1 MFNTCR
7 FSNILACMVSRLR
20 FFALPE
26 ALGVDGT
33 VADPSQIF
41 VARCAAVPRNGAVT
55 VELRVEKEKLWF
67 QAGAPG
73 ARGSSTMRF

>member
-1 MFNTCR
+1 
-7 FSNILACMVSRLR
+7 MVPPLR

-41 VARCAAVPRNGAVT
+41 VARCVDVPRNGAVM

-67 QAGAPG
+67 QAGAQ
-73 ARGSSTMRF
+73 GSLVRF